1 MPLICTADTLVGE
14 TVNITR
20 PSAKSYPQ
28 DGLIGQYDG
37 EENAGYMQH
46 DFYATTWKDLKGG
59 YGDFTIVNNGITIGR
74 NYYQTTRSA
83 SAYNTVP
90 YNMVG
95 PYFQPLF
102 ANSASLTISCLFK
115 STGSTDPRWIG
126 ADPFQAQL
134 LETWNSNSHYSGR
147 IKGCRCEITSTTIT
161 GNVLVGATLSY
172 TATGATS
179 GSLTYYVRKGGSTY
193 STTATTS
200 YSDTTKRRLT
210 LGAWSGIQFYRLLIY
225 NRALSASDV
234 AAVHAVDNQRF
245 GLA

>member
-1 MPLICTADTLVGE
+1 MD
-14 TVNITR
+14 ITFT
-20 PSAKSYPQ
+20 SAKSYDQ
-28 DGLIGQYDG
+28 TGLIGQYDG
-37 EENAGYMQH
+37 EENIGYMTH
-46 DFYATTWKDLKGG
+46 DPIATIWKDLKGG
-59 YGDFTIVNNGITIGR
+59 YGDFTIVNNGITIGE
-74 NYYQTTRSA
+74 NYYQTTKSA
-83 SAYNTVP
+83 SAYNSVP

-95 PYFQPLF
+95 PYYQPLF
-102 ANSASLTISCLFK
+102 ANNASLTISCLFK

-147 IKGCRCEITSTTIT
+147 IKGCRCEITSTTIA

-200 YSDTTKRRLT
+200 LSDTTRRRLT
-210 LGAWSGIQFYRLLIY
+210 LGAWSGMQFYRLLIY
-225 NRALSASDV
+225 NRALSASEV
-234 AAVHAVDNQRF
+234 ASLYAIDKERF